1 LAEGG
6 PHVLTINLAFESAR
20 EVVTVPDEYTYQAQ
34 DAGGSP
40 LIGIRGMEETLQEA
54 QATGRLF
61 FELGV
66 PWARKSA
73 EFPAEGYRSFPVRF
87 GG

>member
-1 LAEGG
+1 M
-6 PHVLTINLAFESAR
+6 
-20 EVVTVPDEYTYQAQ
+20 PDEYTYQAR
-34 DAGGSP
+34 DAEGSS
-40 LIGIRGMEETLQEA
+40 LVGIRGMEEVLQEA

-61 FELGV
+61 SELGV